1 MRTILTIILTTF
13 VLCVNAKN
21 DFNTDSINLKNELNE
36 QKIQVDYLFCLLKEE
51 ESKNEELNG
60 LLQKIND
67 EEKYKFLKITFG
79 LNPNDDFVKTD
90 QNISV
95 IKFAI
100 ARYLYHVYY
109 KTTNIDELK
118 KVTQILKN
126 INITTTS
133 NYDMLDIDFTD
144 NPLKKTKLYKEHK
157 NDYRQKRIKTFLK
170 SIFKN

>member
-1 MRTILTIILTTF
+1 
-13 VLCVNAKN
+13 
-21 DFNTDSINLKNELNE
+21 
-36 QKIQVDYLFCLLKEE
+36 
-51 ESKNEELNG
+51 LNG

-79 LNPNDDFVKTD
+79 LNPNDDLVTTC
-90 QNISV
+90 QNIST
-95 IKFAI
+95 IKFTI
-100 ARYLYHVYY
+100 ALYLYHLHY

-133 NYDMLDIDFTD
+133 NYDMLDSDFTD

-157 NDYRQKRIKTFLK
+157 NDYRRKRIKVFFN
-170 SIFKN
+170 II